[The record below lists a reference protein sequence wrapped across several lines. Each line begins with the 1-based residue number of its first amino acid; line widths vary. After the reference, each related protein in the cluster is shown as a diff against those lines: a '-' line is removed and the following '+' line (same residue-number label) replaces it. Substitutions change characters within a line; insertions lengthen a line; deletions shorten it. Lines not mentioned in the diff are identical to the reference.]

1 MLFLN
6 LILSLLGESKVEYIG
21 KIVGIH
27 AALLHTGKVLLFSYP
42 SRHREHSGTTNHEH
56 GIFGSASH
64 HGVYEIIDPE
74 NWTGESE
81 KIERNIFCGGNCFL
95 GNGDLFVSGGQWQ
108 AIHNPLLL
116 FDPPSICN
124 YVFDNKNWK
133 LQKRTLFARWYPTCV
148 TLPNGNALIISGA
161 AGIYGLRKIGPIDL
175 VNRKLELFDQK
186 TGLRTLQR
194 IPFRINVYP
203 FMHVL
208 PNNRIFVHSERTTR
222 IYNHQTNRWDSNHDD
237 KNILEIKTQY
247 EYPRTN
253 PVQGTS
259 VLLPFRLS
267 KNEKYA
273 TIMIIGGGGEDED
286 PRIDTPATATC
297 EIITFN
303 DEDDAV
309 WNKTTSM
316 NFRRVMPDAIILPNG
331 KILVVNG
338 CEKGKSDEGENPV
351 LVPEL
356 YNPENKNWTKMTPM
370 NVKRLYHSNGMLL
383 PDGRVMTAGTD
394 KEWNKGENIHDEY
407 RIDVFTPP
415 YLQND
420 SRPEI
425 QNVKEEVQY
434 GEEIAIKC
442 DQAEE
447 ILSVCLI
454 RPSSVTH
461 SLNTDQ
467 RYLELQVISTTKSSL
482 TVKIPTDPGIA
493 PKGFYMLFILNKG
506 ETPSKAKFL
515 KIT

>member
-1 MLFLN
+1 M
-6 LILSLLGESKVEYIG
+6 SLLGESKVEYIA

-27 AALLHTGKVLLFSYP
+27 AALLHTGKLLLFSYP
-42 SRHREHSGTTNHEH
+42 SKHREHSETENHEH

-64 HGVYEIIDPE
+64 SGVYEIIDPQ
-74 NWTGESE
+74 NWTGKSSRM
-81 KIERNIFCGGNCFL
+81 KRNIFCGGHCFL
-95 GNGDLFVSGGQWQ
+95 GNGDLFVSGGQYQ

-124 YVFDNKNWK
+124 YVFNSEYWI
-133 LQKRTLFARWYPTCV
+133 LQKRTLTARWYPTCV
-148 TLPNGNALIISGA
+148 TLPNGNVLIISGA
-161 AGIYGLRKIGPIDL
+161 AGIYGLKNIGAIDL
-175 VNRKLELFDQK
+175 VNRKLELFDPN
-186 TGLRTLQR
+186 TGLVKLQK
-194 IPFRINVYP
+194 IPFRIGLYP

-222 IYNHQTNRWDSNHDD
+222 IYNHLTNLWEKDHDG
-237 KNILEIKTQY
+237 KNILEIRTQFHY
-247 EYPRTN
+247 SRTN

-267 KNEKYA
+267 RNKEYA
-273 TIMIIGGGGEDED
+273 CVMIIGGGGEEED
-286 PRIDTPATATC
+286 PKMNTPATATC
-297 EIITFN
+297 EIIDFN
-303 DEDDAV
+303 DDEDEAV

-356 YNPENKNWTKMTPM
+356 YDPEYKNWTKMTPM
-370 NVKRLYHSNGMLL
+370 NVKRLYHSNALLL

-394 KEWNKGENIHDEY
+394 KEWNKGENIRDEY

-415 YLQND
+415 YLQNNT
-420 SRPEI
+420 RPEI
-425 QNVKEEVQY
+425 QNVKKEAKY
-434 GEEIAIKC
+434 SEEIIIEC

-447 ILSVCLI
+447 ISSVCLI

-467 RYLELQVISTTKSSL
+467 RYIEIQIMATTKSTL
-482 TVKIPTDPGIA
+482 TVKIPSDPEIA
-493 PKGFYMLFILNKG
+493 PKGFYMLFILNKM

-515 KIT
+515 KIM